1 MMMGRSKIA
10 KKDQEHNMDGTGAGD
25 GVELSPSISS
35 PSSSSFVS
43 HQQSYS
49 ITHMHLTASSFSSTL
64 SSVINPL
71 SFGSHNSSTSSSI
84 YSSSS
89 GYGSSMHDFDVADRT
104 DSRAGHW
111 RTAWRSMCLY
121 CAVWSCECWYIMSLS
136 NKYLMVGDSQ
146 CLSLRIGYG

>member
-1 MMMGRSKIA
+1 MLIVMPCVPLCIHAAYLLSSKVKMMMEMMKMMEMMMKMMMMGRSRIA
-10 KKDQEHNMDGTGAGD
+10 KKDQEHSIDGIGAGD

-35 PSSSSFVS
+35 PSSSYVS

-49 ITHMHLTASSFSSTL
+49 MTHMHLIASSSSSSTL

-71 SFGSHNSSTSSSI
+71 SFGSHNSSTSSRI
-84 YSSSS
+84 YSSSSS

-111 RTAWRSMCLY
+111 RT
-121 CAVWSCECWYIMSLS
+121 V
-136 NKYLMVGDSQ
+136 
-146 CLSLRIGYG
+146 